1 VLCVKFGFFILC
13 DGGSA
18 GSGAAFFWYDVR
30 LVFVG
35 DRVSNYIEE
44 VEEGVIPL
52 YGVTFVQLFS
62 KP

>member
-1 VLCVKFGFFILC
+1 
-13 DGGSA
+13 
-18 GSGAAFFWYDVR
+18 
-30 LVFVG
+30 VG

-52 YGVTFVQLFS
+52 YGVTFFQLFS